1 MKSLFNTD
9 NRKSNVLC
17 KMFLDDENNGVTLAR
32 FEQLK
37 YPQIQRLRELQEGFF
52 WRPQEIELTKD
63 QRDWK
68 TLNAAE
74 QHIFAS
80 NLKFQTLLDS
90 TQGRA
95 PQQLFSSITS
105 LPEVE
110 HFCTAWGFSESI
122 HSFSYTWI
130 IRNVFSN
137 NQSEIFDSILD
148 TPEII
153 NRALA
158 INKYYDDLYHFNQ
171 YVEVNGYD
179 EQHTK
184 YEHKTK
190 IWLALATANIL
201 EGIRFYVS
209 FACSWAF
216 AERKLMVGN
225 ADIIKLICR
234 DENVHLGFTQR
245 LINTLPD
252 DDEDFKTIAIEQK
265 EHVTGMFLDAI
276 QQEKDWA
283 GYLFKYGSML
293 GLSEAILCEYV
304 DWIAKKRMEAIGLKL
319 PYKVPSANPLPWT
332 ESWIRGKDVQVANQ
346 EQENTSYII
355 GALDKSTDKADIV
368 INLGKYA
375 LV

>member
-1 MKSLFNTD
+1 MKSLFNTQ
-9 NRKSNVLC
+9 NHKSNLDC
-17 KMFLDDENNGVTLAR
+17 KIFLDTENNGVTLAR
-32 FEQLK
+32 FEQVK
-37 YPQIQRLRELQEGFF
+37 YPRIQKLRDIQEGFF
-52 WRPQEIELTKD
+52 WRPQEIEITKD

-68 TLNAAE
+68 SLNEAE

-110 HFCTAWGFSESI
+110 HFCTAWAFSESI

-137 NQSEIFDSILD
+137 NQSEVFDSILN

-153 NRALA
+153 ERANA

-179 EQHTK
+179 DKHTK
-184 YEHKTK
+184 YDHKKK
-190 IWLALATANIL
+190 IWLALMTANIL

-234 DENVHLGFTQR
+234 DENVHLGFTQY
-245 LINTLPD
+245 LIRTLPSD
-252 DDEDFKTIAIEQK
+252 DPDFEKISEELKEEVIA
-265 EHVTGMFLDAI
+265 MFLDAI

-283 GYLFKYGSML
+283 KYLFKYGSML
-293 GLSEAILCEYV
+293 GLSAEILSNYV
-304 DWIAKKRMEAIGLKL
+304 DWIAKKRMEAINLKL
-319 PYKVPSANPLPWT
+319 PYPVPTANPLPWT
-332 ESWIRGKDVQVANQ
+332 QSWISGKDVQVANQ

-355 GALDKSTDKADIV
+355 STIDKSLDKNDV
-368 INLGKYA
+368 ITNLSRYNI
-375 LV
+375 